1 MVGNDS
7 GSSRA
12 TVTTTATACQR
23 CGTRTVSSYHDGDCG
38 GLVVRVGDEWR
49 CADCGVAIGRSA
61 TCPECGAP
69 DVEASADVGVS
80 FRPSVA
86 STAVEDALL
95 RTVSGG
101 FGDIACDDLLSTTAR
116 AHVHAD
122 VEREFFGGVD
132 RDLSDRLEALSVPYS
147 GYQFRTIRAYPD
159 AETPEGIAREVG
171 DGFAGDF
178 GGEAD
183 GDWTHLGAGAAFDPR
198 GGLHVALVAAER
210 TATGYDVVGVE
221 RAVHEAVNARRR
233 TRGLSLLSFD
243 DHLAAVART
252 HSRDMDRRGFFDH
265 ETPDGRSVS
274 DRYRQTGYD
283 PRPSGE
289 NIAKQYPTHGSDA
302 GDVAESVVESWMNSP
317 GHRENIVEP
326 SWTNQG
332 IGAFRADD
340 GALYVTQNFS

>member
-1 MVGNDS
+1 MVGNESD
-7 GSSRA
+7 SSRA

-61 TCPECGAP
+61 TCPECGASG
-69 DVEASADVGVS
+69 VEASADVEVS
-80 FRPSVA
+80 LRPPVA
-86 STAVEDALL
+86 TTAVEDALL
-95 RTVSGG
+95 RAASGRVG
-101 FGDIACDDLLSTTAR
+101 GVDRDELLSTTAR

-122 VEREFFGGVD
+122 VEREFFGG
-132 RDLSDRLEALSVPYS
+132 RGRELSDRLESLSVPLS

-159 AETPEGIAREVG
+159 AETPEGIAREVV
-171 DGFAGDF
+171 DGFAGDL
-178 GGEAD
+178 GGETD

-198 GGLHVALVAAER
+198 GGLHVALVLAER
-210 TATGYDVVGVE
+210 TATGYDVAGVE

-233 TRGLSLLSFD
+233 TRGLPLLSFD
-243 DHLAAVART
+243 GHLAAVART
-252 HSRDMDRRGFFDH
+252 HSRDMARRGFFDH
-265 ETPDGRSVS
+265 ETPDGRSVA

-289 NIAKQYPTHGSDA
+289 NIAKQYPTHGADA
-302 GDVAESVVESWMNSP
+302 GGVAESVVESWMNSP
-317 GHRENIVEP
+317 GHRENIVES
-326 SWTNQG
+326 SWTNEG
-332 IGAFRADD
+332 VGAFRADD